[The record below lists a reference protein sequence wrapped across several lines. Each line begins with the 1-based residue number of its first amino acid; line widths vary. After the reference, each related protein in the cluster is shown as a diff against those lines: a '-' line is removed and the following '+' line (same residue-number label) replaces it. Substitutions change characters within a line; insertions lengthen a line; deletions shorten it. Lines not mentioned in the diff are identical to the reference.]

1 MRSSVLFCIIFLLF
15 EIGVIFAQDK
25 KPNFAGEWNL
35 DRDKSELGGGG
46 GGRGG
51 GMMAA
56 KMVVT
61 QEANKLVVESTRTNR
76 DGEEMT
82 VSATYTLDGKECENN
97 ANNRTSKS
105 TAVWSKDGKSL
116 EINTATTFSRNGQ
129 SFTMNEK
136 SIWSLDSGN
145 LMINATRSSQRGDR
159 TSKLVYTKA
168 AKKM

>member
-15 EIGVIFAQDK
+15 EIGLVFAQDS

-35 DRDKSELGGGG
+35 DRDKSELGGSG

-51 GMMAA
+51 GMMAG

-76 DGEEMT
+76 NGDEMT
-82 VSATYTLDGKECENN
+82 ISATYTLDGKECENN

-116 EINTATTFSRNGQ
+116 EINTTTTFSRNGQ
-129 SFTMNEK
+129 DFTMTEK
-136 SIWSLDSGN
+136 NIWSLDSGN
-145 LMINATRSSQRGDR
+145 LVIDATRTSQRGDR
-159 TSKLVYTKA
+159 TSKLVYTKTTE
-168 AKKM
+168 